1 MCACVQHCNCI
12 CRQCRKCRER
22 RKNDNGMNRWDRT
35 PNPSD
40 CTCRSEHTQTIGS
53 NAKRYHRNE
62 TTNHATTFSPVLP
75 TTSVLTL
82 SRRHPQSWTG
92 LQARAPSTGTCK
104 LHGATWNTNICP
116 VSVTTKQTSHTCQTI
131 HEPIQTCPISMDAWK
146 QLFAWPAHVWLHP
159 PGLPSW
165 GLLGVSHYLH
175 RRHQRLTENQQ
186 LSHETPNYTS
196 IIDNVFFINT
206 TYSISLRNNDNM

>member
-40 CTCRSEHTQTIGS
+40 CTCRSEYTQTIGS
-53 NAKRYHRNE
+53 NAKHYHRNE
-62 TTNHATTFSPVLP
+62 TTNHATTCSPVLP

-131 HEPIQTCPISMDAWK
+131 HEPIQTQTTKCHINS
-146 QLFAWPAHVWLHP
+146 
-159 PGLPSW
+159 
-165 GLLGVSHYLH
+165 
-175 RRHQRLTENQQ
+175 RQRKIGRQFRIT
-186 LSHETPNYTS
+186 
-196 IIDNVFFINT
+196 
-206 TYSISLRNNDNM
+206 NDNLARHIKYTLRVQ